1 MCGRGG
7 ENSSERQGQWRNRE
21 VEKWRKTKKQRN
33 KEAMN
38 QGIKEAYVR
47 LINIQHI
54 YVKGRR
60 EHRGYWDT

>member
-7 ENSSERQGQWRNRE
+7 ESSSERQGQWRNRE

-47 LINIQHI
+47 LINMGTHNIH
-54 YVKGRR
+54 YA
-60 EHRGYWDT
+60 